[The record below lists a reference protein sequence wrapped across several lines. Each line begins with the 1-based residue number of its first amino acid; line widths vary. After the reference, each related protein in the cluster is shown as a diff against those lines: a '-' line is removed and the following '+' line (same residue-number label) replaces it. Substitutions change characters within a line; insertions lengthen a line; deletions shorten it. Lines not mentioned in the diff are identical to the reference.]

1 MDITCFSLGNTIEE
15 KAFKFQIMAAKPS
28 YKKL

>member
-1 MDITCFSLGNTIEE
+1 MDITCFSLGNTVE